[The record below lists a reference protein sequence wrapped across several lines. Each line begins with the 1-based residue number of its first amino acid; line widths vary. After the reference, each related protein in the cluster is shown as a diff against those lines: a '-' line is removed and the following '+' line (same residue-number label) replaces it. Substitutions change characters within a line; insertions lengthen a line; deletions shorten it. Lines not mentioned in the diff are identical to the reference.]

1 MKHRF
6 FKGSQL
12 AQGLIGSIKRFRQRF
27 REYVDLCLTSGFIPK
42 SVRPLQLVGKFLA
55 NIWVFVQVGRIK
67 IEGKENLVAPGRIIF
82 CPNHSSM
89 FDAPVIFAIMKRM
102 PRYMTAYEEMRGL
115 WGLKAIFMGAFGC
128 FAVDRSQGKTVIE
141 PAIKVLEQGE
151 ALVIFPE
158 GKISNSGT
166 YLPFKKGS
174 AYIAIGAH
182 ERLNGKDKV
191 GIVPIHICYGKRHEE
206 SAGGPYGAMGFK
218 WRGGVTITIGK
229 PVYINEIVPMTAD
242 KVTEDVR
249 MAIVNQACATTS
261 LPKDDVR

>member
-1 MKHRF
+1 MKRP
-6 FKGSQL
+6 
-12 AQGLIGSIKRFRQRF
+12 RFRDTPLAKGFLGRYKRLKERF

-55 NIWVFVQVGRIK
+55 NIWVFVQVGKVK
-67 IEGKENLVAPGRIIF
+67 IIGKENLIAKGRIIF

-128 FAVDRSQGKTVIE
+128 FAVDRSKGKTVIE
-141 PAIKVLEQGE
+141 PAIKVMEHGE
-151 ALVIFPE
+151 SLVVFPE

-174 AYIAIGAH
+174 AFIAIGAY
-182 ERLNGKDKV
+182 ERLNGKELV
-191 GIVPIHICYGKRHEE
+191 GIVPIHICYGKRHEP
-206 SAGGPYGAMGFK
+206 SAAGSYAEMGFN
-218 WRGGVTITIGK
+218 WRGGVTVTVGSPI
-229 PVYINEIVPMTAD
+229 YINDIKPMTPE
-242 KVTEDVR
+242 KVTESVR
-249 MAIVNQACATTS
+249 NAIVSQACSTTR
-261 LPKDDVR
+261 LPD